1 MLKGAGS
8 HIWTP
13 LCPSAIDLL
22 GMFCFLFFSLQRKSS
37 WPGYVVLAIQSLLK
51 GWTGISMHS
60 HWFQIHHCPP
70 GLVRQ
75 GFLSRKRSE
84 EDCLMCKK
92 RHAEVTSRIRRA
104 CSYPCQENIN
114 LCKEVWLSS
123 PNPRISPCSASI
135 LQLWVYFHV
144 QRPSNLA
151 TWDLLNCLP
160 RGPRIVPVLMENIPA
175 IPELSIVISCV
186 RARLRRG
193 WSGREHFPRI
203 ISFVR
208 RILRLTLEEWFN
220 WF

>member
-1 MLKGAGS
+1 
-8 HIWTP
+8 
-13 LCPSAIDLL
+13 
-22 GMFCFLFFSLQRKSS
+22 MFCFLFFVFFFSLQRKSS
-37 WPGYVVLAIQSLLK
+37 WPGCVVLAIQSLLK

-60 HWFQIHHCPP
+60 HWFQIHHCPR

-84 EDCLMCKK
+84 EDCLMRKK

-114 LCKEVWLSS
+114 LCKEVCLSS
-123 PNPRISPCSASI
+123 PHPWVSPCSASI

-160 RGPRIVPVLMENIPA
+160 RGPGIVPVLMENIPA

-186 RARLRRG
+186 KARL
-193 WSGREHFPRI
+193 GRAEVGENTSPA
-203 ISFVR
+203 
-208 RILRLTLEEWFN
+208 
-220 WF
+220 